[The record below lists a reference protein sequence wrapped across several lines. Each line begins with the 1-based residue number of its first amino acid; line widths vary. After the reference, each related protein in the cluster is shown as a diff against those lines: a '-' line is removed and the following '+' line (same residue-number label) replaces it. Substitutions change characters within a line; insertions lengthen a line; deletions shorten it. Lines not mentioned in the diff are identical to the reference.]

1 MHSLYTLSL
10 VALCLFAAVSGKP
23 VPASLPT
30 ATEGGSCSTDTT
42 VGCSADGQL
51 VGLCNQG
58 KWVTYACPS
67 GTSCHNQTCNWK
79 TAAADTKSGT
89 TPPVQR
95 SNEFGT
101 AAAGSQPAWQVAPTP
116 VINAAAAVASY
127 DDGQYHEATAGAPST
142 PSTNVFNNPEQYA
155 EANQQPAQNENAQ
168 PGTSAI
174 VTANAAWNAQ
184 PTTEAV
190 ASIPANGNGQWN
202 ANAAVSKDSV
212 TPNLSVTSTAP
223 SNGAMASVS
232 SSISEAGAYPTE
244 SPTASGGGGSG
255 SGSLMTCDE
264 FNKAVTSS
272 GYSAPS
278 QAQCQAF
285 QTQFSKADVSS
296 KLEAAMLVA
305 QLIWESGGFQ
315 YKSEIACQGT
325 GCPGEYATP
334 GVDVPGK
341 HYYGRG
347 YIQLTWAENYKAA
360 SQGLFGDD
368 RLLKDPDQV
377 ASDEETAVGVGMHY
391 WKTRVHNQPGVSEG
405 KFGVT
410 TNAINGKLE
419 CGGPNSATA
428 AKRFEIYKKVLAAF
442 QLNQTPDPSGC

>member
-1 MHSLYTLSL
+1 MHSLHTLSL
-10 VALCLFAAVSGKP
+10 VAVWLLAAVSGKP

-30 ATEGGSCSTDTT
+30 ASEGGICSAGTT
-42 VGCSADGQL
+42 VGCSTDGQL

-79 TAAADTKSGT
+79 TATVHAKGGS
-89 TPPVQR
+89 TPPAQR
-95 SNEFGT
+95 SNDLV
-101 AAAGSQPAWQVAPTP
+101 AAAPGEQPAWQVASTP
-116 VINAAAAVASY
+116 ASSAAAAVASY
-127 DDGQYHEATAGAPST
+127 DDGQYHEATVGT
-142 PSTNVFNNPEQYA
+142 PSVPVINVFSNPEQYA
-155 EANQQPAQNENAQ
+155 ESNQPPVQNGNAPLATSTAATPTEVWAAQ
-168 PGTSAI
+168 PVT
-174 VTANAAWNAQ
+174 TANAAATAAASAPNTT
-184 PTTEAV
+184 PTL
-190 ASIPANGNGQWN
+190 P
-202 ANAAVSKDSV
+202 V
-212 TPNLSVTSTAP
+212 TGFAP
-223 SNGAMASVS
+223 SNGAKDPIPSSV
-232 SSISEAGAYPTE
+232 SEAGAYPTE
-244 SPTASGGGGSG
+244 SPSSSGGGGGGGGDSG
-255 SGSLMTCDE
+255 NLMTCDE
-264 FNKAVTSS
+264 FTKAVTSS

-278 QAQCQAF
+278 PAQCKAF

-334 GVDVPGK
+334 GVDAPGK
-341 HYYGRG
+341 HYFGRG

-368 RLLKDPDQV
+368 RLLKNPDLV

-391 WKTRVHNQPGVSEG
+391 WKTRVHTQPGVAEG

-442 QLNQTPDPSGC
+442 QLNNTPDPSGC